1 MDFGLLYIIFIL
13 IIIGFL
19 YYKSITY
26 PVIYQKS
33 SIDNNTYLV
42 RNESDKQLAA
52 NTIAKIRQLS
62 VELISLL
69 HKKYPNKAEVTRLK
83 LKFNP
88 NNIYETNYKQDYTSY
103 SINKGEKIYM
113 CLRNQNNI
121 VDINTLFFVMMHEL
135 AHVMTNNW
143 GHNKIFWDNFKF
155 LIDNAVEFN
164 LYKFVNYNQNPV
176 KYCGIKIDSN
186 P

>member
-1 MDFGLLYIIFIL
+1 
-13 IIIGFL
+13 
-19 YYKSITY
+19 
-26 PVIYQKS
+26 
-33 SIDNNTYLV
+33 
-42 RNESDKQLAA
+42 
-52 NTIAKIRQLS
+52 
-62 VELISLL
+62 
-69 HKKYPNKAEVTRLK
+69 
-83 LKFNP
+83 
-88 NNIYETNYKQDYTSY
+88 
-103 SINKGEKIYM
+103 
-113 CLRNQNNI
+113 
-121 VDINTLFFVMMHEL
+121 MHEL